1 MSESSTEKSKRKFIS
16 LLLEYHWDWQ
26 YTIFFDHYP
35 EALNIIDNSLVI
47 KDAIK
52 RAHKDTAILYRLVA
66 KSINPVFLSGTDANT
81 LVPTPYFT
89 FFTSKKIQFTPLQNL
104 IFSHL
109 ERRGVYIFPEDEIK
123 GVRIKS
129 RKITYEKLHSY
140 SSAVNRQ
147 QPHNLKKLLNKENV
161 NRFGVLNRSKLMKR
175 TDEIS
180 EEIIP

>member
-1 MSESSTEKSKRKFIS
+1 MSESSAEKSKRKFIS
-16 LLLEYHWDWQ
+16 LLLGYQWNWQ

-52 RAHKDTAILYRLVA
+52 RAHKDTAILYRLA
-66 KSINPVFLSGTDANT
+66 SKSINPVFLSGTDAKT

-89 FFTSKKIQFTPLQNL
+89 FFTSKKIQYTPLQNL

-109 ERRGVYIFPEDEIK
+109 EKRGVCIFPENEIK

-129 RKITYEKLHSY
+129 RTISDSKLYSY

-147 QPHNLKKLLNKENV
+147 QPHNLKKLLDKKNV
-161 NRFGVLNRSKLMKR
+161 NRFGVLNKSKLIKR

-180 EEIIP
+180 EEMIL